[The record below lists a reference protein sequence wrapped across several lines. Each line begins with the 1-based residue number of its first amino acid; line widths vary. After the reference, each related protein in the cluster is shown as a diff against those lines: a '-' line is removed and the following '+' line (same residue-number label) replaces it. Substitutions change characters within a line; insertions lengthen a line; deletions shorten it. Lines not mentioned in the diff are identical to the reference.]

1 MAAIDWPYALATIEW
16 SGYERGADSDVER
29 TPFEDGSVRQ
39 ATLVSR
45 SYELR
50 RFTVA
55 VKLSDHQAFEDWLR
69 VNSNTTFNFRDFSDK
84 VIKDVRLRGGRGT
97 VTLRAVGG
105 DERLDGEFFSRGTV
119 ELEGYW

>member
-1 MAAIDWPYALATIEW
+1 MAAIDWPYHLATIEW
-16 SGYERGADSDVER
+16 AGYERGADSDVER

-50 RFTVA
+50 RLPIA
-55 VKLSDHQAFEDWLR
+55 VKLSNMDSFEDWLR
-69 VNSNTTFNFRDFSDK
+69 VNSNNLFNFRDVEDRL
-84 VIKDVRLRGGRGT
+84 VRDVKMRGGRGA
-97 VTLRAVGG
+97 VTLRAVEGTA
-105 DERLDGEFFSRGTV
+105 RLDKDRFFRGTV